1 MGLIIAI
8 LIWAL
13 IGWVAGKIMGS
24 SYAWWLNIIIGIV
37 GGWLGGWLCGG
48 LLSGLGQ
55 AGPLNIGEIVTGI
68 IGAILLIFIVR
79 LIKK

>member
-1 MGLIIAI
+1 MGLIIAL

-37 GGWLGGWLCGG
+37 GGWLGGWLLGG
-48 LLSGLGQ
+48 FLNLGTILSI
-55 AGPLNIGEIVTGI
+55 NIGEVVTGI
-68 IGAILLIFIVR
+68 IGAVILIFIVR

>member
-1 MGLIIAI
+1 MGLIISL

-24 SYAWWLNIIIGIV
+24 SYAWWLNIIIGLV
-37 GGWLGGWLCGG
+37 GGWLGGWLLGG
-48 LLSGLGQ
+48 FLNLPPI
-55 AGPLNIGEIVTGI
+55 GPLNTSEIVTGI
-68 IGAILLIFIVR
+68 IGAVVLIFIVR